1 MLRVG
6 LTGGIGS
13 GKSTAAR
20 RFAELGAVLV
30 DSDVLAREVVAPGTE
45 GLAEIVTAFGEGVLG
60 PDGGLDR
67 PALAAVVFGD
77 PQARARLNAIVH
89 PRVRDRTEELI
100 ARAPGDAVVVQDVP
114 LLVETGSPAAFAL
127 VVVVHADGG
136 DRVRR
141 LVESRGMAEADARAR
156 IAAQASDEQRHAAAD
171 VVLHNGGSPR
181 ELCTAVD
188 ALWHH
193 RLVPFE
199 DNLRNRRPVPPAPD
213 PVDPDPRWAADGAR
227 LAARVARAAGP
238 GARDVAHV
246 GPTAVPGLSAVDVVD
261 LQVAL
266 HSGVVDDPGAVEA
279 VRAGLDAAGFPRI
292 GAAAVGEWRH
302 AGADPGRPVR
312 LVLRQAGSPP
322 WRADLLWRDWL
333 RADAVARAECREPS
347 VDPHAGQCAGT
358 RRAITRAEEWAA
370 SSGWTPSLEELPG
383 L

>member
-13 GKSTAAR
+13 GKSAAAR
-20 RFAELGAVLV
+20 RFVELGAVLV
-30 DSDVLAREVVAPGTE
+30 DSDVLAREVVAAGTE

-60 PDGGLDR
+60 PDGGIER
-67 PALAAVVFGD
+67 PVLAAVVFGD

-127 VVVVHADGG
+127 VVVVHADAG

-141 LVESRGMAEADARAR
+141 LVESRGMTEADARAR

-213 PVDPDPRWAADGAR
+213 PVDPDPRRRTAPGSR
-227 LAARVARAAGP
+227 PGSPVRPAGRGTSHTSDRP
-238 GARDVAHV
+238 PCPALRGRRR
-246 GPTAVPGLSAVDVVD
+246 D

-266 HSGVVDDPGAVEA
+266 HPASSTTRARWRRSGPDSTPPVS
-279 VRAGLDAAGFPRI
+279 RI
-292 GAAAVGEWRH
+292 GAAAVASGGMRAPTRAGRCGWRCAWPGPVV
-302 AGADPGRPVR
+302 AGGPAV
-312 LVLRQAGSPP
+312 AG
-322 WRADLLWRDWL
+322 L
-333 RADAVARAECREPS
+333 RARTPGPGGGRSRRSTPCGTVCSHPTCHHPSGGMGRIVGVDAVVGGA
-347 VDPHAGQCAGT
+347 AG
-358 RRAITRAEEWAA
+358 
-370 SSGWTPSLEELPG
+370 P
-383 L
+383 

>member
-30 DSDVLAREVVAPGTE
+30 DSDVLAREVVAAGAD

-127 VVVVHADGG
+127 VVVVHADAG

-141 LVESRGMAEADARAR
+141 LVESRGMTEADARAR

-181 ELCTAVD
+181 ELCAAID

-312 LVLRQAGSPP
+312 LVLRPAGSPS

-333 RADAVARAECREPS
+333 RADAVARGECREPS
-347 VDPHAGQCAGT
+347 VDPRAGQCAVT
-358 RRAITRAEEWAA
+358 RHAITRAEEWAA

-383 L
+383 P

>member
-1 MLRVG
+1 MPC
-6 LTGGIGS
+6 S
-13 GKSTAAR
+13 STPTCWPAR
-20 RFAELGAVLV
+20 SSPR
-30 DSDVLAREVVAPGTE
+30 APT
-45 GLAEIVTAFGEGVLG
+45 GLAEIVTAFGDGVLG

-114 LLVETGSPAAFAL
+114 LLVETGASAAFAL
-127 VVVVHADGG
+127 VVVVHADAEE
-136 DRVRR
+136 RVRR

-156 IAAQASDEQRHAAAD
+156 IAAQASDEAAPRRGGRRARQRGVA
-171 VVLHNGGSPR
+171 
-181 ELCTAVD
+181 
-188 ALWHH
+188 
-193 RLVPFE
+193 
-199 DNLRNRRPVPPAPD
+199 RRPADGRRRAVAPPAGAVRGQPAE
-213 PVDPDPRWAADGAR
+213 PTTGAARAGPGRPGPRWAADGAR
-227 LAARVARAAGP
+227 LAARAARAAGP

-266 HSGVVDDPGAVEA
+266 DPGVVDEPGAVEA

-292 GAAAVGEWRH
+292 GVAAAGEWQH

-312 LVLRQAGSPP
+312 LALRPAGSPA

-333 RADAVARAECREPS
+333 RADGEARSGCRDRSAE
-347 VDPHAGQCAGT
+347 PHAGEGVPSPE
-358 RRAITRAEEWAA
+358 RR
-370 SSGWTPSLEELPG
+370 SGPHRRG
-383 L
+383 GRRR